1 MFALIWMEVAL
12 DALADEFVLADL
24 PTRDAIEQAVR
35 RLNTRLAADPNALGE
50 SRPGRGR
57 RIAFE
62 QPCAIT
68 FVVDDTAGTV
78 RVTHFWTY

>member
-1 MFALIWMEVAL
+1 MFALIWHNAAL
-12 DALADEFVLADL
+12 DELADEFVQADL
-24 PTRDAIEQAVR
+24 PTRDAIERAVTK
-35 RLNTRLAADPNALGE
+35 LNNSLVSDPNNLGE

-57 RIAFE
+57 RIAHE

-68 FVVDDTAGTV
+68 FIVDDANGTV

>member
-1 MFALIWMEVAL
+1 MYTVSWMEVAL
-12 DALADEFVLADL
+12 DALADAFVQADL
-24 PTRDAIEQAVR
+24 PTRDLIERVVAR
-35 RLNTRLAADPNALGE
+35 FNTELASDPTNVGE

-57 RIAFE
+57 RIALD

-68 FVVDDTAGTV
+68 FVVNHAAGTV